1 MKTIAQRL
9 RTSLPALLALA
20 LCACAS
26 TPEPQLP
33 TTRSGSSRDIFA
45 AQAQATPGTTE
56 PVLSADDGLARGDE
70 AWRHGNLD
78 LAIYLFVQGLR
89 FNPKD
94 TRLLSKIGS
103 IHEGRGKASLA
114 RRAFEMAH
122 DAEPDDVRITER
134 LGLLQ
139 LADGDLDEARETLKA
154 ANAARPDRWQVL
166 DGLGQLAQKSGKLEE
181 ALEHYDRAFW
191 LNPQSAQILIHR
203 GDARLL
209 AGRPVSAEN
218 DFRAA
223 IALEDSPEAW
233 KKLGDVQASQRD
245 YGAAFESYLRK
256 GTVAQAHNQV
266 GEAAMLNADHAMA
279 RSHFE
284 RAAQASPT
292 YYELAHKNL
301 ALANEKLEQKER

>member
-1 MKTIAQRL
+1 METTARHL
-9 RTSLPALLALA
+9 RTTLPALLALA

-26 TPEPQLP
+26 NPQPQL
-33 TTRSGSSRDIFA
+33 TARSGASRDIFA

-56 PVLSADDGLARGDE
+56 PVLSADDGLERGDE
-70 AWRHGNLD
+70 AWRHGNMD
-78 LAIYLFVQGLR
+78 LAIYLFVQGLQ

-103 IHEGRGKASLA
+103 IHERRGHVALA

-139 LADGDLDEARETLKA
+139 LADGALDEARETLKA

-166 DGLGQLAQKSGKLEE
+166 DGLGQLAQRKGTLEE
-181 ALEHYDRAFW
+181 ALEYYDRAYW

-203 GDARLL
+203 GDTRLL
-209 AGRPVSAEN
+209 AGRPLSAEN

-223 IALEDSPEAW
+223 IALEDSAEAW
-233 KKLGDVQASQRD
+233 KKLGDVQASQRQ
-245 YGAAFESYLRK
+245 YGEAFESYMHK

-266 GEAAMLNADHAMA
+266 GEAAMRNGDHATA
-279 RSHFE
+279 RTHFE
-284 RAAQASPT
+284 SAAQTSPT

-301 ALANEKLEQKER
+301 ALANEKLRKKGR